1 MRQTLCDGYLVI
13 FALAQAV
20 ILLMLTPL
28 FTGISRQIRARMHSR
43 RGPGIWQDYRDIH
56 KLFKRQEVAPTSSGL
71 MFRLMPWVLISSMLV
86 LAMALPLFITVSPFA
101 GGGDLITLIYLLAL
115 FRFFF
120 ALSGLDTGSPFA
132 GVGASRELTLGILV
146 EPMLILSL
154 LVLALIA
161 DSTHIEMISNTL
173 AMGWNSPLTTV
184 LALLACGFACFIE
197 MGKIPF
203 DVAEAEQELQE
214 GPLTT
219 LAMGWNSPLTT
230 VLALLACG
238 FACFIEMGKIPFDV
252 AEAEQELQEGP
263 LTEYSGA
270 GLALAKWGLGLKQ
283 VVMAALFVALFLP
296 FGRAQE
302 LSLACLLTS
311 LVVTLLKV
319 LLIFVLASI
328 AENTLARGRFLLIH
342 HVTWLGFSLAA
353 LAWVFWLTGL

>member
-43 RGPGIWQDYRDIH
+43 RGPEIWQDYRDIH
-56 KLFKRQEVAPTSSGL
+56 KLFKRQEVAPISSGL

-161 DSTHIEMISNTL
+161 GSTHIEMISN
-173 AMGWNSPLTTV
+173 
-184 LALLACGFACFIE
+184 
-197 MGKIPF
+197 
-203 DVAEAEQELQE
+203 
-214 GPLTT
+214 T

-270 GLALAKWGLGLKQ
+270 GLALAKWGLELKQ
-283 VVMAALFVALFLP
+283 VVMAALFVALWARARTFSRLP
-296 FGRAQE
+296 ADFTCRYAAQGFADFCTGFNRRKHAGTRAFFTH
-302 LSLACLLTS
+302 SPCD
-311 LVVTLLKV
+311 
-319 LLIFVLASI
+319 
-328 AENTLARGRFLLIH
+328 
-342 HVTWLGFSLAA
+342 
-353 LAWVFWLTGL
+353 LAWLQPCCACMGLLVNRSVRSTDGIWKILL

>member
-132 GVGASRELTLGILV
+132 GVGAS
-146 EPMLILSL
+146 
-154 LVLALIA
+154 
-161 DSTHIEMISNTL
+161 
-173 AMGWNSPLTTV
+173 
-184 LALLACGFACFIE
+184 
-197 MGKIPF
+197 
-203 DVAEAEQELQE
+203 
-214 GPLTT
+214 
-219 LAMGWNSPLTT
+219 

-283 VVMAALFVALFLP
+283 VVMASLFVALFLP

>member
-1 MRQTLCDGYLVI
+1 MRQTLCDGYLII

-20 ILLMLTPL
+20 ILLALTPL

-101 GGGDLITLIYLLAL
+101 GGGDLIIPYLSSCPISIFSLL
-115 FRFFF
+115 FPGWIPE
-120 ALSGLDTGSPFA
+120 APFA
-132 GVGASRELTLGILV
+132 GIGASRELTLGILV

-161 DSTHIEMISNTL
+161 DSTHIEMISKTL
-173 AMGWNSPLTTV
+173 AT
-184 LALLACGFACFIE
+184 
-197 MGKIPF
+197 
-203 DVAEAEQELQE
+203 
-214 GPLTT
+214 
-219 LAMGWNSPLTT
+219 GWNSPLTT

-270 GLALAKWGLGLKQ
+270 GLALAKLGLGLKQ
-283 VVMAALFVALFLP
+283 VVMASLLWPCFCPLGARKSFLSP
-296 FGRAQE
+296 
-302 LSLACLLTS
+302 AC
-311 LVVTLLKV
+311 
-319 LLIFVLASI
+319 
-328 AENTLARGRFLLIH
+328 
-342 HVTWLGFSLAA
+342 
-353 LAWVFWLTGL
+353 